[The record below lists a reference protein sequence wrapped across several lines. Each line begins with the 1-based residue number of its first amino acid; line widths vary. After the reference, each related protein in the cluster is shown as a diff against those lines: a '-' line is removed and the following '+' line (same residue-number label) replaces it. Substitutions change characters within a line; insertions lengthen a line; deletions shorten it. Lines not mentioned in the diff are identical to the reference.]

1 MKPNTL
7 KNILYPLL
15 GLVAVLLIWTVA
27 SLLFNSTLILPQW
40 WVVAEEFAL
49 LFLRGTFYTSI
60 LLTTLRAILT
70 YTLALALSLLTA
82 IMCELYIPFRRAFS
96 PIITIL
102 RSVPTMSIILLCYL
116 MFSAATSPIIIG
128 FLVAYPLC
136 HAAFAS
142 RLAAAS
148 PLTEMATVFSISPKN
163 RALYVYL
170 PTLRGEIVQQST
182 STLSLTL
189 KVVIASEVIVFTK
202 NSIGDAMYMAKANIE
217 TATLLAWTVA
227 AVLLSFLLEGVVKFI
242 DRAVKRKKCL

>member
-1 MKPNTL
+1 LKNTL

-27 SLLFNSTLILPQW
+27 SLLFNSALILPQW
-40 WVVAEEFAL
+40 WVVAEQFAL
-49 LFLRGTFYTSI
+49 LFTRGSFYTAI
-60 LLTTLRAILT
+60 LFTTLRAILT
-70 YTLALALSLLTA
+70 YSIALVLALFTALLST
-82 IMCELYIPFRRAFS
+82 LYVNFRRAFS

-116 MFSAATSPIIIG
+116 MFSSVTSPIIIG

-148 PLTEMATVFSISPKN
+148 HLTEMAKVFNISPKN
-163 RALYVYL
+163 RAIFVYL

-227 AVLLSFLLEGVVKFI
+227 AVLLSFLLEGIVKLI
-242 DRAVKRKKCL
+242 DKAVRRKHL